1 MSIDGIGK
9 RGGVTAGAPAGAEV
23 PAAPGAAPAQGS
35 FQVGAPAAVAT
46 PDAASGASGASDAFS
61 ALERGEIN
69 VDQYLDARVEGAVAP
84 LLSRLSPEQLEFV
97 RAELRTA
104 LETDPVLVELVRKT
118 TGGVVRSG

>member
-1 MSIDGIGK
+1 MGIDGIGK
-9 RGGVTAGAPAGAEV
+9 RGGI
-23 PAAPGAAPAQGS
+23 APGTPASGATPAQGS
-35 FQVGAPAAVAT
+35 FEVGAPGAAQA
-46 PDAASGASGASDAFS
+46 PDPASGASDAFL

-97 RAELRTA
+97 RAELRSA

-118 TGGVVRSG
+118 TGGVASSG

>member
-9 RGGVTAGAPAGAEV
+9 RGGVTPGAPL
-23 PAAPGAAPAQGS
+23 PGAVPAQGS
-35 FQVGAPAAVAT
+35 FQVGAPAAASAS
-46 PDAASGASGASDAFS
+46 AAAAGSDPFQ

-84 LLSRLSPEQLEFV
+84 LLPQLSPEQLEFV
-97 RAELRTA
+97 RAELRAA

-118 TGGVVRSG
+118 TGGDVTRG

>member
-9 RGGVTAGAPAGAEV
+9 RGGI
-23 PAAPGAAPAQGS
+23 APGAAAAGATPAQGS
-35 FQVGAPAAVAT
+35 FDVGAADAVTA
-46 PDAASGASGASDAFS
+46 PDAAGGKSDAFS

-69 VDQYLDARVEGAVAP
+69 VEQYLSARVESAVAP
-84 LLSRLSPEQLEFV
+84 LVSRLSPEQLEFV

-118 TGGVVRSG
+118 TGGAVSSG

>member
-9 RGGVTAGAPAGAEV
+9 RGGITAGAPAPGPA
-23 PAAPGAAPAQGS
+23 PAADTS
-35 FQVGAPAAVAT
+35 FQVGAETSTVPAAAT
-46 PDAASGASGASDAFS
+46 GSDAFS

-69 VDQYLDARVEGAVAP
+69 VEQYLDARVETAVAP

-97 RAELRTA
+97 RAELRAA

-118 TGGVVRSG
+118 TGGALHSE

>member
-9 RGGVTAGAPAGAEV
+9 PSGVV
-23 PAAPGAAPAQGS
+23 PGASVPGASPAQGA
-35 FQVGAPAAVAT
+35 FQVGAP
-46 PDAASGASGASDAFS
+46 DAANAPAAASGASDAFL

-69 VDQYLDARVEGAVAP
+69 VDQYLNARVESAVAP

-104 LETDPVLVELVRKT
+104 LTTDPVLVELVRKT
-118 TGGVVRSG
+118 TSGSVTSG